1 MMMMLI
7 ALCCVE
13 IHALSPVV
21 MIPGL
26 AGSVIKAKLHD
37 AYVLNCVSRTT
48 HSPFLL
54 FKHENNEYNN
64 TDTLP
69 TFGVRK
75 IPIGL

>member
-1 MMMMLI
+1 MRETENMRDFFTMTMMMLI

-37 AYVLNCVSRTT
+37 AYVLNCVS
-48 HSPFLL
+48 HQ
-54 FKHENNEYNN
+54 
-64 TDTLP
+64 
-69 TFGVRK
+69 
-75 IPIGL
+75 